1 MKSYVKRLFALS
13 CVLLLTVVLVA
24 CSKGLD
30 GTYQSKLKTF
40 VGEVSYKLTIN
51 GNKGKMVTTGLG
63 QTKTGTVTIKESK
76 KQFIMDNKTYSYKL
90 DGDKLTLKLVNATE
104 RSGFK
109 TLTGSEESVFN
120 RK

>member
-30 GTYQSKLKTF
+30 GTYQGKSKTIL
-40 VGEVSYKLTIN
+40 GEVTYKLTIN
-51 GNKGKMVTTGLG
+51 DNKGKATVTMVG
-63 QTKTGTVTIKESK
+63 QTATGTATINKSK
-76 KQFIMDNKTYSYKL
+76 KQIVMDNKTYSYKL
-90 DGDKLTLKLVNATE
+90 DGDKLTLKLVNATD
-104 RSGFK
+104 RSNFK
-109 TLTGSEESVFN
+109 TLTGSEELVFN